1 MEQGNTEHTPVML
14 EPVLEVLA
22 LRPGMRVV
30 DATLGGGGYTRA
42 LLKAVGAAGR
52 VIAIDWDQ
60 TAIDRFRERAQQDDV
75 LKAELDTGRLV
86 LSRTSYAAIVAIL
99 QENGWERADA
109 IVADLGLSSDQLA
122 DPLRG
127 ISFQLDGPLDMRLN
141 TAETVEA
148 RHILN
153 QWDEEALAD
162 LFRTYGDEPEAERIA
177 AAIGIARRKAPLA
190 TTTELRELIWA
201 NVVLARRRS
210 KTHPATKVFQALRMA
225 VNSERAHLE
234 RFLSALPVVLRP
246 GGRAAIVSFHS
257 GEDTLVKHLFQA
269 EIRSENPRLRWVTK
283 KPLVPSSS
291 EIRINPR
298 ARSAKLRVVER
309 K

>member
-1 MEQGNTEHTPVML
+1 MEQEKTEHTPVML
-14 EPVLEVLA
+14 EPVLEALA
-22 LRPGMRVV
+22 LRSGMSVV

-60 TAIDRFRERAQQDDV
+60 AAIERFRVFVQRESDLRSA
-75 LKAELDTGRLV
+75 LESGRLS
-86 LSRTSYAAIVAIL
+86 LFCTSYASITDTL
-99 QENGWERADA
+99 RQKGWDEADA

-127 ISFQLDGPLDMRLN
+127 ISFQLDGPLDMRMN

-162 LFRTYGDEPEAERIA
+162 LFRTYGDEPEAGRIA
-177 AAIGIARRKAPLA
+177 TAIGIARQRAPLA
-190 TTTELRELIWA
+190 TTTELRDLIWA
-201 NVVLARRRS
+201 NVVPARRRS

-225 VNSERAHLE
+225 VNSERTHLE
-234 RFLSALPVVLRP
+234 HFLRALPDVLMS
-246 GGRAAIVSFHS
+246 GGRAAIVTFHS
-257 GEDTLVKHLFQA
+257 GEDALVKHLFQS
-269 EIRSENPRLRWVTK
+269 EIRSANPRLRWVTK
-283 KPLVPSSS
+283 KPLVPSPS